1 MIFRPRIQCPACQGF
16 RCRESRWHSPEEK
29 RHHLGCVPYR
39 CLDCSH
45 RFLKSESGGLSGSQW
60 FLAGM
65 AALFVAVAVAAV
77 FALLTETGHH
87 SIASPQASNVLLDP
101 AIREAAENGD
111 PVAQFQLGE
120 ALFQDPARTDTSS
133 AQAVRWL
140 ELAAGGGNVDAMIYL
155 GRLSRTGVGILQ
167 NFAQASTW
175 IHTAAMRGSSEGMLE
190 LGRLY
195 RDGVGV
201 EKDLIK
207 AYAWFNRAAAAR
219 NLDAV
224 RERETIAR
232 VLTPGELKEAQR
244 QSALLHREGETHRV
258 KSARN

>member
-1 MIFRPRIQCPACQGF
+1 MIFRPRVQCPACQGF

-29 RHHLGCVPYR
+29 RHHLGCLPYR
-39 CLDCSH
+39 CLDSSH
-45 RFLKSESGGLSGSQW
+45 RFLKSERGGLSSAQW
-60 FLAGM
+60 VVAGM
-65 AALFVAVAVAAV
+65 AALFVAIAVAAV
-77 FALLTETGHH
+77 FVLLTGTETYSVAG
-87 SIASPQASNVLLDP
+87 PASNVLDDP
-101 AIREAAENGD
+101 AIRQAAENGD
-111 PVAQFQLGE
+111 PTAQFQLGE
-120 ALFQDPARTDTSS
+120 ALFLDPARTDRTS
-133 AQAVRWL
+133 AEAVRWM
-140 ELAAGGGNVDAMIYL
+140 ESAAAGGNVDAMIYL

-190 LGRLY
+190 MGRLY

-207 AYAWFNRAAAAR
+207 AYVWFNRAAAAR

-232 VLTPGELKEAQR
+232 ILTPDELKEAQR
-244 QSALLHREGETHRV
+244 QSSLRHREGEATHVR
-258 KSARN
+258 SARN